1 MRIRKSYYVAIV
13 VWLLIAIL
21 FFIMNKRYNWLTG
34 DDSNLFLGIITVAVS
49 IMSLGLATMQKPSY
63 KGKLAVWNVKESAR
77 QVNNNMLVPI
87 GTYSCLT
94 FKIDNYKN
102 EPIESLEVSF
112 RIPEKMYY
120 PERGSHL
127 LLYSFKETIY
137 LKSSKHMSN
146 FKFLQQ
152 EWPSLYTKIKSAEER
167 TYTEPISTASYCRLV
182 LEESMHLLYDL
193 EHADKPY
200 NTELVNLMN
209 DEAARKVIP
218 SQLMDGL
225 HIVRKIGNNAAHYG
239 NRITSKDS
247 ITSIRYIYAYL
258 KWFALNYSKVAPELP
273 GVFNDSFIT
282 AVGETQKQVKQQQ
295 EEQEKAHQ
303 ELVAQIQK
311 LQQEKDRI
319 LEQAK
324 ESEATL
330 EAYKEKEALAKEKLK
345 TQKQAR
351 LKPITTEFTEAQ
363 TSQHLIDVDLKSAGW
378 YLTSEGRDTEYPV
391 YRDASY
397 S

>member
-137 LKSSKHMSN
+137 LKSSVV
-146 FKFLQQ
+146 KFLGNTSGDSDVIF
-152 EWPSLYTKIKSAEER
+152 EHFLNLEAWDSNRIIYITISGENITPTTYKIGIDDKE
-167 TYTEPISTASYCRLV
+167 RLV
-182 LEESMHLLYDL
+182 ESNG
-193 EHADKPY
+193 K
-200 NTELVNLMN
+200 NTLTP
-209 DEAARKVIP
+209 K
-218 SQLMDGL
+218 
-225 HIVRKIGNNAAHYG
+225 
-239 NRITSKDS
+239 
-247 ITSIRYIYAYL
+247 
-258 KWFALNYSKVAPELP
+258 
-273 GVFNDSFIT
+273 
-282 AVGETQKQVKQQQ
+282 
-295 EEQEKAHQ
+295 KA
-303 ELVAQIQK
+303 
-311 LQQEKDRI
+311 
-319 LEQAK
+319 
-324 ESEATL
+324 
-330 EAYKEKEALAKEKLK
+330 
-345 TQKQAR
+345 
-351 LKPITTEFTEAQ
+351 
-363 TSQHLIDVDLKSAGW
+363 
-378 YLTSEGRDTEYPV
+378 
-391 YRDASY
+391 
-397 S
+397 